1 MNSRMKI
8 SAKKSVDGYLKF
20 NMIRRNMRY
29 LIGGFL
35 LVIVGLGGCRSLA
48 NRTSGESKVDI
59 KLSESSPS
67 LPAPQAAPSE
77 PQPGFEQESPR
88 SQNL

>member
-1 MNSRMKI
+1 
-8 SAKKSVDGYLKF
+8 
-20 NMIRRNMRY
+20 MRY
-29 LIGGFL
+29 LIGGL
-35 LVIVGLGGCRSLA
+35 LLIIVGLTGCRSLT
-48 NRTSGESKVDI
+48 NRPSAESKVDT
-59 KLSESSPS
+59 KLSEPGPS